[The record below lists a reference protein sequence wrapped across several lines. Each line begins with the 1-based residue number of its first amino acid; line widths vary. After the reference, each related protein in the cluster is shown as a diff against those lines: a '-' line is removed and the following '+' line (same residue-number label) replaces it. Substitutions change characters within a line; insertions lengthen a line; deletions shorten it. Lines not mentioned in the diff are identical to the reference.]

1 MTGVRLIVDGEVFE
15 GWVTVEVE
23 RRLDTF
29 ASRFSLSYLDRW
41 TQTQTPWRI
50 RAGAECTL
58 SLDEETLVSGHVNRA
73 RFRASGEHWEL
84 SAEGRSYTGDLVDCS
99 AVHAT
104 GHWSNKTATAII
116 EDLVAPYGLSVL
128 TDEDDTEVFARF
140 GLEDGETVQAAIDRL
155 TKVRALLPITLPT
168 GDIKLTRVGEGD
180 LFTLDLTLAV
190 SSGFEEDDSQRFS
203 EYRTRAI
210 SVGKTGDAFS
220 KSTVKDLGVKR
231 FRPLVIVGDAP
242 TNTAGTL
249 TRGRWE
255 ANVRAGRAERLHY
268 TMLGALNARGRT
280 YQPGQ
285 LYDVRDDGLGVSET
299 FVCAAAV
306 LRVAEHEFVTELELC
321 RPETYQEL
329 SYPSRTLTGVT
340 KRGKAILHKTK
351 RGGR

>member
-1 MTGVRLIVDGEVFE
+1 MAEIRLIVDGEVFT
-15 GWVTVEVE
+15 GWITVEVE

-29 ASRFSLSYLDRW
+29 ASRFSLGYLDRW
-41 TQTQTPWRI
+41 EPTATPWKI

-58 SLDEETLVSGHVNRA
+58 SFGEETLLSGHVNRA
-73 RFRASGEHWEL
+73 RFRANGEHWEL
-84 SAEGRSYTGDLVDCS
+84 AAEGRSYTGDLVDCS
-99 AVHAT
+99 AIHET

-116 EDLVAPYGLSVL
+116 TDLVQPYGLSVL
-128 TDEDDTEVFARF
+128 TDAPDTEVFARF

-168 GDIKLTRVGEGD
+168 GDIKLIRVGEG
-180 LFTLDLTLAV
+180 TPIALDLGSAV
-190 SSGFEEDDSQRFS
+190 SYGYEEDDSQRFS

-210 SVGKTGDAFS
+210 SVGRAADAFS

-242 TNTAGTL
+242 TNTGGTL

-268 TMLGALNARGRT
+268 TVLGALNANGRT

-285 LYDVRDDGLGVSET
+285 LYDVRDDVLGVSET
-299 FVCAAAV
+299 FVCAAAIMH
-306 LRVAEHEFVTELELC
+306 VAEHEFVTELELC

-329 SYPSRTLTGVT
+329 SYPPRLLTAVT
-340 KRGKAILHKTK
+340 KRGKPILHATK